1 MRKNS
6 ICLIGCGWLG
16 LPLAKYLK
24 EAGHEVSV
32 TTSTDRQTELLD
44 LGIRSEILDLSLS
57 PRLLQS
63 HLNADVIIYT
73 IPPLDIQY
81 VRDYLEQ
88 LPKDKKII
96 FTSST
101 SVYSK
106 NSGLINEEKD
116 LDEKTSQSP
125 VLVKTE
131 SFLSSKFKNITIL
144 RLGGLYGLKRHPL
157 YFLQGRKNISG
168 PNEYLHL
175 VHLDD
180 CIQAISQVLNLN
192 QWAEIFNIVS
202 DLRIRK
208 KEYYHFMAEKMKL
221 TPPEYTNEST
231 LSDQQTNISNEKS
244 KNYLKINYLD
254 PRNYI

>member
-16 LPLAKYLK
+16 LPLAKSLI
-24 EAGHEVSV
+24 EAGHSVSV
-32 TTSTDRQTELLD
+32 TTATDRYTELLN
-44 LGIRSEILDLSLS
+44 LGIHSEILDLSQS
-57 PRLLQS
+57 PSLLLS

-73 IPPLDIQY
+73 IPPLDPQY
-81 VRDYLEQ
+81 ISDYLEQ

-106 NSGLINEEKD
+106 NSGQINEEKY

-131 SFLSSKFKNITIL
+131 HILLSKFKSVTIL

-157 YFLQGRKNISG
+157 YFLQGRKNVAG
-168 PNEYLHL
+168 ANEYLHL

-180 CIQAISQVLNLN
+180 CVQAISQVLNLN
-192 QWAEIFNIVS
+192 QWGEIFNIVS
-202 DLRIRK
+202 DLRISK
-208 KEYYHFMAEKMKL
+208 KEYYHFMAEKIKL
-221 TPPEYTNEST
+221 TPPEYTNETT
-231 LSDQQTNISNEKS
+231 LLDQQTNISNEKS
-244 KNYLKINYLD
+244 KNLLKINYLD